1 MADFV
6 AKVGEQQFA
15 SKIRKNRIWT
25 NGFLDQHCTQMPDL
39 ESMLLARMR
48 KIFLQ
53 QYLHRRELPA
63 RPTEGCSLR
72 CIRSSAGYTI
82 DTHESRFWK
91 RQQARLAAFRQGLQ
105 QLG

>member
-25 NGFLDQHCTQMPDL
+25 NGFLNQHCTQMPDL

-48 KIFLQ
+48 KIF
-53 QYLHRRELPA
+53 LPA